1 MSDTDVKKLSA
12 KHLDRLRA
20 FAEKMD
26 KFGAEL
32 TVFDPAGNRLTD
44 SVDREGLPD
53 GHAEQLAEYART
65 ACQSSEQGVRHC
77 GNNGKFLA
85 TCLQEND
92 ETVAVAVLDANAADG
107 DTAYLLEMLDSLTDE
122 FKSTSKAAS
131 QLEKVSTEL
140 LQTYEELVL
149 LYNMSTNMKVT
160 QSNAIY
166 LQMACDQLTQL
177 VNVEGIAIFLER
189 TENGQQA
196 LALTAGSGVVSI
208 DNMTADVLQVRL
220 GQELDAGK
228 EALLDSQVD
237 APFKYDW
244 PERIENLIAV
254 PLSGNG
260 RMFGLMV
267 ATNVVEKPDFDS
279 TDIKLFNSVA
289 NQCAVFIENCRLFK
303 DLKELFIGSLKT
315 LTNSIDAKDQ
325 YTRGHSERVAFISRW
340 IAEKVAE
347 VEPLKEEEI
356 HKIYLAGL
364 LHDIGKIGVDE
375 AVLRKK
381 GKLNDEEMSKIKT
394 HPRIGAAILADI
406 RQMRDIVPGVL
417 YHHERMDGKG
427 YPEGLEGERI
437 PLIGKIISLA
447 DAFDAMTSKRT
458 YRDAMSI
465 KRATAEIE
473 KTLGTQFDEKIGN
486 IFLKSDI
493 RKLWSIIQDGF
504 IESWDYSNF
513 SEYGTTAVG
522 ALIR

>member
-1 MSDTDVKKLSA
+1 MSDTNVKMLSA
-12 KHLDRLRA
+12 EHMDRLRM
-20 FAEKMD
+20 FAGKMD

-32 TVFDPAGNRLTD
+32 TVFDPAGNCLTD
-44 SVDREGLPD
+44 SVPREGLPE
-53 GHAEQLAEYART
+53 GHTEQLAEYART
-65 ACQSSEQGVRHC
+65 TYQSGEQGVCHC
-77 GNNGKFLA
+77 VGNGRFLA

-92 ETVAVAVLDANAADG
+92 ETVAVAVLDADVAPG
-107 DTAYLLEMLDSLTDE
+107 DTAYLMEMLDSLTDE

-279 TDIKLFNSVA
+279 TDIK
-289 NQCAVFIENCRLFK
+289 
-303 DLKELFIGSLKT
+303 
-315 LTNSIDAKDQ
+315 
-325 YTRGHSERVAFISRW
+325 
-340 IAEKVAE
+340 
-347 VEPLKEEEI
+347 
-356 HKIYLAGL
+356 
-364 LHDIGKIGVDE
+364 
-375 AVLRKK
+375 
-381 GKLNDEEMSKIKT
+381 
-394 HPRIGAAILADI
+394 
-406 RQMRDIVPGVL
+406 
-417 YHHERMDGKG
+417 
-427 YPEGLEGERI
+427 
-437 PLIGKIISLA
+437 
-447 DAFDAMTSKRT
+447 
-458 YRDAMSI
+458 
-465 KRATAEIE
+465 
-473 KTLGTQFDEKIGN
+473 
-486 IFLKSDI
+486 
-493 RKLWSIIQDGF
+493 
-504 IESWDYSNF
+504 
-513 SEYGTTAVG
+513 
-522 ALIR
+522 